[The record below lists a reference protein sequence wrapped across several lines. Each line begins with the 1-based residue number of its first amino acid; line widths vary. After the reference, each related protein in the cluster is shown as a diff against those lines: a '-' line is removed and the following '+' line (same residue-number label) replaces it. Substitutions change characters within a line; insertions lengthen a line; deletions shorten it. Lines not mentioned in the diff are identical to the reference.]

1 MKCSR
6 TTTDACR
13 GLSRVLQQ
21 SFQNQPPGQGTYEAV
36 LSPADADHA
45 NADQNEFRVAVEMTV
60 MGQAQLQPIA
70 SDWPAW
76 IAHRKQL
83 RLTF

>member
-1 MKCSR
+1 M
-6 TTTDACR
+6 CR
-13 GLSRVLQQ
+13 VLSRVLQH

-45 NADQNEFRVAVEMTV
+45 MDSDVIRVAVEMTV
-60 MGQAQLQPIA
+60 MGQAQLQPID

-76 IAHRKQL
+76 MAHRKQL
-83 RLTF
+83 RLTFWSYTWTV